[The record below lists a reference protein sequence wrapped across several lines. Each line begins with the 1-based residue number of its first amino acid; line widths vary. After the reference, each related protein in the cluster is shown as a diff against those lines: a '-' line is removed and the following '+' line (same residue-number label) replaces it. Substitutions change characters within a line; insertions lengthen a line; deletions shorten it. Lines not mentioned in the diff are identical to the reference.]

1 MVVGEGVRGGWR
13 GVFCEVGVVIG
24 WVVRVGGES
33 VCGEG
38 VVIWGGNRVLG
49 WVVGWDGGVK

>member
-1 MVVGEGVRGGWR
+1 MGCLLRGGWR